1 MSRPTLATVSLGGCE
16 GCHVAL
22 LDAHE
27 GLLDLLSAAEL
38 VHSPFNGDE
47 EMPEKVDVV
56 MVEGAITTEEDL
68 RRLLA
73 ARAAATTLVAV
84 GSCAVL
90 GGIGGLRN
98 LDPVEKVTATAF
110 GDAVGSKSERL
121 PRLRRRVQPVTDFVD
136 VEISVPGCAPETQL
150 IVDALTAAVT
160 GAPYELD
167 RRNLCDEC
175 PREKQTLLEHSSE
188 FVSDSVVALMEL
200 DEIDEK
206 RCLLEQG
213 LICMGPMTREGCG
226 AKCTS
231 MNVPC
236 RGCMGPSR
244 IEFEQGAKTIDALA
258 AVLPAGAI
266 MYMDDL
272 IGTSYRFSM
281 PVSVF
286 PGAYQ
291 HEGGEDA

>member
-1 MSRPTLATVSLGGCE
+1 MSKPTLATVALGGCE
-16 GCHVAL
+16 GCHVSL
-22 LDAHE
+22 LDSDE
-27 GLLDLLSAAEL
+27 GLLDLLAAADL

-47 EMPEKVDVV
+47 EIPSRVDVV
-56 MVEGAITTEEDL
+56 MVEGAITNSEDL
-68 RRLLA
+68 RRLMA

-98 LDPVEKVTATAF
+98 LNRVSEVTAEAF
-110 GDAVGSKSERL
+110 GDAEKSELL
-121 PRLRRRVQPVTDFVD
+121 PTLQGRVRAVSDFVD
-136 VEISVPGCAPETQL
+136 VDISVPGCAPETSL
-150 IVDALTAAVT
+150 IVDALVAAIS
-160 GAPYELD
+160 GDAHELP

-175 PREKQTLLEHSSE
+175 PREKRTLLEHSSE
-188 FVSDSVVALMEL
+188 FVSDNVYALMEL
-200 DEIDEK
+200 DVIDEK
-206 RCLLEQG
+206 QCLLEQG
-213 LICMGPMTREGCG
+213 VICMGPMTREGCG
-226 AKCTS
+226 AKCTV

-244 IEFEQGAKTIDALA
+244 LEFEQGGKMVDALA

-272 IGTSYRFSM
+272 IGTGYRFSM

-286 PGAYQ
+286 PAAYD
-291 HEGGEDA
+291 HEGGDDA